1 VKLTV
6 IAAISADGFLAD
18 ATGRIPWHMPRD
30 IAHFRQHCAGKHLLV
45 GRKTADQMHGW
56 FAEMEASGMA
66 VFPIIL
72 TRNPP
77 GDQASSL
84 TRGTGIL
91 PAPSAPASSVEAAI
105 RIAKQ
110 NHATELL
117 VCGGAEVYRCCLP
130 LAQSLILTTIHCQVQ
145 QGTRFPDF
153 STNEWKIAAKQSWKP
168 DSEHDHGMEITEYF
182 RGGC

>member
-1 VKLTV
+1 MKLTI

-30 IAHFRQHCAGKHLLV
+30 IAHFRQHCAGRHLLV

-56 FAEMEASGMA
+56 FAEMAAAGKT
-66 VFPIIL
+66 VHPIIL
-72 TRNPP
+72 TRNPRE
-77 GDQASSL
+77 GQASSL
-84 TRGTGIL
+84 TRETGIL
-91 PAPSAPASSVEAAI
+91 PAPFVTASSVEEAI

-117 VCGGAEVYRCCLP
+117 VCGGSEVYHCCLP

-153 STNEWKIAAKQSWKP
+153 PTNEWKIAAKQSWKP
-168 DSEHDHGMEITEYF
+168 DSDHDNGMEITEYF
-182 RGGC
+182 RGGS